1 MAIKLTIGTP
11 EALAV
16 KIGNASIST
25 IQGEEYTGDTTVT
38 PMAHQQQVLPTRNKV
53 VRSDITVKEVPYF
66 EVDAPVGGG
75 KTVYIARR
83 AD

>member
-1 MAIKLTIGTP
+1 MNMEQVVLHP
-11 EALAV
+11 EY
-16 KIGNASIST
+16 
-25 IQGEEYTGDTTVT
+25 QE
-38 PMAHQQQVLPTRNKV
+38 QVLPTRNKV

-83 AD
+83 VD